1 MLKELHIKNYVLIE
15 SLDIELSMGYTVMT
29 GETGAGKSIILGA
42 LGLLQGVRADAR
54 TIKKGSKKCIVEG
67 HFIAENNDIQAFL
80 EANDIDNED
89 ICIIRREILDTGK
102 SRAFVNDTPVTL
114 SVLRELSALFID
126 IHSQHQ
132 NLLLGREHFLIDTLD
147 SVAKN
152 TLLKSEYAQS
162 FKEWKEAES
171 RLAELKEDAQ
181 KDNSDYDFLVFQLQ
195 QLSELDLKN
204 IDIAALED
212 EAKMLRHAEDIK
224 SALYQASNA
233 LDSEDVSV
241 SSILR
246 NATQSVDSINDVY
259 PDAEAISQRLSSC
272 RIEIDDIIDEI
283 LRKADSIE
291 YDAERLTYIDDKLS
305 AIYSLLK
312 KHEADSI
319 EELIQTKE
327 NIQRRIERLEDIENL
342 IEKATREAE
351 KSKKQCL
358 EIAAQLTKIRQK
370 AAREV
375 ESHILKSLKE
385 LGMPHASL
393 SFNFTPRKQ
402 PDQSGNDNVTL
413 LFSANKDGILQ
424 DVTQTASGGELSRLM
439 LALKTFISSHKNL
452 PTIIFD
458 EIDTGVSG
466 TMAEKMAVQMKQMAA
481 HSQVICI
488 THLPQIAA
496 MGQHHFLVYK
506 EETSQTTATH
516 IRELCREERI
526 TEIANMLSGEK
537 LTQAAIENAKTL
549 LG

>member
-152 TLLKSEYAQS
+152 ALLKSEYAQS

-246 NATQSVDSINDVY
+246 NATQSLDSINDVY

-375 ESHILKSLKE
+375 ETHIIKSLKE

-413 LFSANKDGILQ
+413 LFSANRDGILQ

>member
-152 TLLKSEYAQS
+152 ALLKSEYAQT

-181 KDNSDYDFLVFQLQ
+181 QDNSDYDFLVFQLQ

-246 NATQSVDSINDVY
+246 NATQSLDSINDVY

-342 IEKATREAE
+342 IENATREAE

-413 LFSANKDGILQ
+413 LFSANRDGILQ

-537 LTQAAIENAKTL
+537 LTQAAIENVKTL

>member
-29 GETGAGKSIILGA
+29 GEMGAGKSIILGA

-54 TIKKGSKKCIVEG
+54 TIKKGSKQCIVEG

-152 TLLKSEYAQS
+152 ALLKSEYAQS

-181 KDNSDYDFLVFQLQ
+181 QDNSDYDFLVFQLQ

-246 NATQSVDSINDVY
+246 NATQSLDSINDIY

-327 NIQRRIERLEDIENL
+327 NIQRRIKRLEDIENL

-351 KSKKQCL
+351 NSKKQCL
-358 EIAAQLTKIRQK
+358 GIAAQLTKIRQK

-413 LFSANKDGILQ
+413 LFSANRDGILQ

>member
-114 SVLRELSALFID
+114 FVLRELSALFID

-212 EAKMLRHAEDIK
+212 ETKMLRHAEDIK

-246 NATQSVDSINDVY
+246 NATQSLDSINDVY

-413 LFSANKDGILQ
+413 LFSANRDGILQ

-516 IRELCREERI
+516 IRELSREERI

>member
-114 SVLRELSALFID
+114 FVLRELSALFID

-246 NATQSVDSINDVY
+246 NATQSLDSINDVY

-413 LFSANKDGILQ
+413 LFSANRDGILQ

-506 EETSQTTATH
+506 EETSQTTSTH

>member
-67 HFIAENNDIQAFL
+67 HFIAENKDIQAFL

-152 TLLKSEYAQS
+152 ALLKSEYAQS

-181 KDNSDYDFLVFQLQ
+181 QDNSDYDFLVFQLQ

-246 NATQSVDSINDVY
+246 NATQSLDSINDVY

-342 IEKATREAE
+342 IEKATRDAE

-413 LFSANKDGILQ
+413 LFSANRDGILQ

>member
-152 TLLKSEYAQS
+152 ALLKSEYAQS

-246 NATQSVDSINDVY
+246 NATQSLDSINDVY

-413 LFSANKDGILQ
+413 LFSANRDGILQ

>member
-114 SVLRELSALFID
+114 SVLRELSELFID

-152 TLLKSEYAQS
+152 TLLKSKYAQS

-181 KDNSDYDFLVFQLQ
+181 QDNSDYDFLVFQLQ

-233 LDSEDVSV
+233 LDSEDISV

-246 NATQSVDSINDVY
+246 NATQSLDSINDVY

-342 IEKATREAE
+342 IEKATRDAE

-413 LFSANKDGILQ
+413 LFSANRDGILQ

-506 EETSQTTATH
+506 EETSQTTATQ

>member
-15 SLDIELSMGYTVMT
+15 SLDIELSMAYTVMT

-152 TLLKSEYAQS
+152 ALLKSEYAQS

-181 KDNSDYDFLVFQLQ
+181 QDNSDYDFLVFQLQ

-246 NATQSVDSINDVY
+246 NATQSLDSINDVY

-358 EIAAQLTKIRQK
+358 EIAAQLTKTRQK

-413 LFSANKDGILQ
+413 LFSANRDGILQ

>member
-54 TIKKGSKKCIVEG
+54 TIKNGSKKCIVEG

-152 TLLKSEYAQS
+152 ALLKSEYAQN

-181 KDNSDYDFLVFQLQ
+181 QDNSDYDFLVFQLQ

-246 NATQSVDSINDVY
+246 NATQSLDSINDVY

-342 IEKATREAE
+342 IEKATRDAE

-413 LFSANKDGILQ
+413 LFSANRDGILQ

>member
-152 TLLKSEYAQS
+152 ALLKSEYAQS

-181 KDNSDYDFLVFQLQ
+181 QDNSDYDFLVFQLQ

-246 NATQSVDSINDVY
+246 NATQSLDSINDVY

-272 RIEIDDIIDEI
+272 RIEIDDIIGEI

-375 ESHILKSLKE
+375 ESHILKSLIE

-413 LFSANKDGILQ
+413 LFSANRDGILQ

>member
-42 LGLLQGVRADAR
+42 MGLLQGVRADAR

-67 HFIAENNDIQAFL
+67 HFIAENKDIQAFL

-152 TLLKSEYAQS
+152 ALLKSEYAQS

-181 KDNSDYDFLVFQLQ
+181 QDHSDYDFLVFQLQ

-291 YDAERLTYIDDKLS
+291 YDAQRLTYIDDKLS

-351 KSKKQCL
+351 NSKKQCL
-358 EIAAQLTKIRQK
+358 GIAAQLTKIRQK

-413 LFSANKDGILQ
+413 LFSANRDGILQ

-506 EETSQTTATH
+506 EETSQTTSTH

>member
-67 HFIAENNDIQAFL
+67 HFIAENKDIQAFL

-132 NLLLGREHFLIDTLD
+132 NLLLGRVHFLIDTLD

-181 KDNSDYDFLVFQLQ
+181 QDNSDYDFLVFQLQ

-246 NATQSVDSINDVY
+246 NASQSLDSINDVY

-327 NIQRRIERLEDIENL
+327 NIQRRIEILEDIENL
-342 IEKATREAE
+342 IEKATRDAE

-370 AAREV
+370 SAREV

-385 LGMPHASL
+385 LGMPHASI

-413 LFSANKDGILQ
+413 LFSANRDGILQ

-516 IRELCREERI
+516 IRELCKEERI
-526 TEIANMLSGEK
+526 TEIANMLSGEE

>member
-152 TLLKSEYAQS
+152 ALLKSEYAQS

-181 KDNSDYDFLVFQLQ
+181 QDNNDYDFLVFQLQ

-246 NATQSVDSINDVY
+246 NATQSLDSINDVY

-351 KSKKQCL
+351 KSKKHCL

-413 LFSANKDGILQ
+413 LFSANRDGILQ

>member
-147 SVAKN
+147 LVAKN
-152 TLLKSEYAQS
+152 ALLKSEYAQS

-375 ESHILKSLKE
+375 ESHILKSLIE

-413 LFSANKDGILQ
+413 LFSANRDGILQ

>member
-413 LFSANKDGILQ
+413 LFSANRDGILQ

>member
-152 TLLKSEYAQS
+152 ALLKSEYAQS

-181 KDNSDYDFLVFQLQ
+181 QDNSDYDFLVFQLQ

-246 NATQSVDSINDVY
+246 NATQSLDSINDVY

-342 IEKATREAE
+342 IENATREAE

-413 LFSANKDGILQ
+413 LFSANRDGILQ

-537 LTQAAIENAKTL
+537 LTQAAIENVKTL

>member
-212 EAKMLRHAEDIK
+212 ETKMLRHAEDIK

-246 NATQSVDSINDVY
+246 NATQSLDSINDVY

-342 IEKATREAE
+342 IEKATRDAE

-413 LFSANKDGILQ
+413 LFSANRDGILQ

>member
-1 MLKELHIKNYVLIE
+1 MLKELQIKNYVLIE

-152 TLLKSEYAQS
+152 ALLKSEYAQS

-246 NATQSVDSINDVY
+246 NATQSLDSINDVY

-413 LFSANKDGILQ
+413 LFSANRDGILQ

>member
-152 TLLKSEYAQS
+152 ALLKSEYAQS

-181 KDNSDYDFLVFQLQ
+181 QDNSDYDFLVFQLQ

-351 KSKKQCL
+351 NSKKQCL

-413 LFSANKDGILQ
+413 LFSANRDGILQ

>member
-29 GETGAGKSIILGA
+29 GETGAGISIILGA

-246 NATQSVDSINDVY
+246 NATQSLDSINDVY

-413 LFSANKDGILQ
+413 LFSANRDGILQ

>member
-152 TLLKSEYAQS
+152 ALLKSEYAQS

-181 KDNSDYDFLVFQLQ
+181 QDNSDYDFLVFQLQ

-246 NATQSVDSINDVY
+246 NATQSLDSINDVY

-413 LFSANKDGILQ
+413 LFSANRDGILQ

>member
-152 TLLKSEYAQS
+152 ALLKSEYTQS

-246 NATQSVDSINDVY
+246 NATQSLDSINDVY

-342 IEKATREAE
+342 IEKATRDAE

-413 LFSANKDGILQ
+413 LFSANRDGILQ

>member
-67 HFIAENNDIQAFL
+67 HFIAENNDVQAFL

-132 NLLLGREHFLIDTLD
+132 NLLLGRVHFLIDTLD

-181 KDNSDYDFLVFQLQ
+181 QDNSDYDFLVFQLQ

-246 NATQSVDSINDVY
+246 NASQRLDSINDVY

-319 EELIQTKE
+319 EELFQTKE

-342 IEKATREAE
+342 IEKATRDAE

-370 AAREV
+370 SAREV

-385 LGMPHASL
+385 LGMPHASI

-413 LFSANKDGILQ
+413 LFSANRDGILQ

>member
-246 NATQSVDSINDVY
+246 NATQSLDSINDVY

-413 LFSANKDGILQ
+413 LFSANRDGILQ

>member
-1 MLKELHIKNYVLIE
+1 MLKELHIQNYVLIE

-152 TLLKSEYAQS
+152 ALLKSEYAQS

-181 KDNSDYDFLVFQLQ
+181 QDNSDYDFLVFQLQ

-246 NATQSVDSINDVY
+246 NATQSLDSINDVY

-342 IEKATREAE
+342 IEKATRDAE

-413 LFSANKDGILQ
+413 LFSANRDGILQ